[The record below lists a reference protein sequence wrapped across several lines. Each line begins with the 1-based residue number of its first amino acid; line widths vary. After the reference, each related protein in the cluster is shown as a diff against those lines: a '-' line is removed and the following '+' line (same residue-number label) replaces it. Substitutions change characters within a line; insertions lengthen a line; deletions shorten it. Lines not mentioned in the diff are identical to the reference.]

1 MKSRS
6 KSKRPMPRHRTG
18 GERKAAPRSPRP
30 IARAGI
36 SRRAPETVAE
46 GIFAGTKTGYGF
58 VTAEGAVRDIF
69 IPREKTGGALDGD
82 RVLCRYH
89 TYTSG
94 GIERTEGEVTRVTEA
109 VRKTVV
115 GTLCEELYGHGKH
128 RSVRYFV
135 EPDDTK
141 LTILCYLDDVGD
153 ARLGDKVEALLP
165 PRRPGSNFLVG
176 EYLRSFGAAAS
187 REANYAAILSEC
199 AIPTEFSREEREEAE
214 RVAKMPLTVTGRVD
228 RRDEVIFTIDG
239 AGAKDLD
246 DAVSLR
252 RKKNGNY
259 LLGVHIAD
267 VSTYVRPRGALDA
280 CSLSRGT
287 SVYFTDKVVPM
298 LPEALSNGAC
308 SLNAGEDK
316 YALSC
321 LMELTPDGSLAHTS
335 IERSIIRS
343 CVRGVYSEVNDLFE
357 KGKNSAFAEKYS
369 RALPT
374 LRLMHRL
381 YLTLAEKSRARGALD
396 LEQTEAE
403 ILLDAGGN
411 PVEIVPRVRGDAEKL
426 IEQFM
431 LAANEAVAT
440 LLSEKHLPCVFRV
453 HDAPD
458 PERLADFIRFAHNL
472 DLDVTP
478 LAGRDPDGRAFSVL
492 LRDAHERGIGDA
504 VSYTLLRTMAKAH
517 YSEICHP
524 HFGLGIEKYCHFT
537 SPIRRLSDLATH
549 RAIEAV
555 LLDGEAPQKYYG
567 YVRRAALAASETEIR
582 AMTAERRIDALYKTI
597 YLSKRIGETY
607 PATVSSVTRFG
618 AFAALANTCE
628 GLIPLTAFPGMWT
641 FDEGNLM
648 LRSSSGETLR
658 LGDRITVS
666 VDEAD
671 ITRGKVTFGLVALL
685 EGAKRA
691 LPPDSAPSHTPSSTL
706 PTRPTPRAG
715 KSARDGAD
723 RPTTRGAAARGGK
736 PTGDRPR
743 GGKRNGGKPGG
754 NQSGGRSGGQKR
766 R

>member
-1 MKSRS
+1 
-6 KSKRPMPRHRTG
+6 MPRHRTG
-18 GERKAAPRSPRP
+18 GGHKAAPRSPRP
-30 IARAGI
+30 VARAGI

-187 REANYAAILSEC
+187 REANYAAILAEC
-199 AIPTEFSREEREEAE
+199 AIPTEFSREELEEAE
-214 RVAKMPLTVTGRVD
+214 RVAKMPLTAEGRVD

-618 AFAALANTCE
+618 AFAALDNTCE
-628 GLIPLTAFPGMWT
+628 GLIPMTALPGMWT

-658 LGDRITVS
+658 LGDQITVS

-671 ITRGKVTFGLVALL
+671 ITRGKVTFGLVALP
-685 EGAKRA
+685 EGATRA

-706 PTRPTPRAG
+706 PTRPTA
-715 KSARDGAD
+715 
-723 RPTTRGAAARGGK
+723 RGAAARGGK
-736 PTGDRPR
+736 PVGDRPR
-743 GGKRNGGKPGG
+743 GGKAQSSGSAGGKRNGGKPGG